1 MCGGFRIQ
9 GEFASPGMLDDFFWS
24 SILGLGF
31 SKINISVKAS
41 RG

>member
-9 GEFASPGMLDDFFWS
+9 GEFASPGILDDNNGVRF
-24 SILGLGF
+24 LGLGF